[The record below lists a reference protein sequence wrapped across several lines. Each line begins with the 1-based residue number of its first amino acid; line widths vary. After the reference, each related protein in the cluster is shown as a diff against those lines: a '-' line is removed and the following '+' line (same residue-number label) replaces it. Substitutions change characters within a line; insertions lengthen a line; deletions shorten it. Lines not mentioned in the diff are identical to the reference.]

1 MYPVLFETSFF
12 TADSYSILWLIAL
25 SLAMYWS
32 VRRFSQYFYEL
43 DEELEARR
51 IISWA
56 FVAMLFGAALIKPIL
71 HINYYIKHPG
81 EIFINGGLSEIG
93 AVGGAFLCAF
103 LMCRKNKRLSFQKLC
118 DIAALPA
125 MLAIAI
131 GRWGCFLNGC
141 CVGIISS
148 SPFALHF
155 PKDPA
160 NIFRHPTQIYY
171 SLFAFIALIFLIFIE
186 RKIIKLNLNKDKNN
200 YHAVIAPLTLILYGV
215 MRFSIDILREQVPG
229 PSPTFID
236 LPLQPNI
243 LILLI
248 ALPFEIYWLVK
259 SLKALKIL
267 K

>member
-32 VRRFSQYFYEL
+32 VRRFSLYFYEL

-56 FVAMLFGAALIKPIL
+56 FVAMLFGAALIKPII
-71 HINYYIKHPG
+71 HINYYIKHPVQ
-81 EIFINGGLSEIG
+81 IFTNGGLSEIG

-103 LMCRKNKRLSFQKLC
+103 LMCRNNKRVSFQKLC

-148 SPFALHF
+148 SRFALHF
-155 PKDPA
+155 PKDAA
-160 NIFRHPTQIYY
+160 NITRHPTQIYY
-171 SLFAFIALIFLIFIE
+171 SLFAFIALFFLIILE
-186 RKIIKLNLNKDKNN
+186 RRIIKLNLNKDKAN
-200 YHAVIAPLTLILYGV
+200 YRAVIAPLTLILYGV
-215 MRFSIDILREQVPG
+215 MRFSIDILREEVPG
-229 PSPTFID
+229 PSVPIIN
-236 LPLQPNI
+236 LGLSPNI
-243 LILLI
+243 IILLI
-248 ALPFEIYWLVK
+248 ALPFEIYWLIK
-259 SLKALKIL
+259 SLKALKII
-267 K
+267 